1 ILNSAVKEALGK
13 FNVVPTLS
21 FEEDITRDAHFTSTT
36 VVRPP
41 VISVNPKF
49 NPFKYTDSGY
59 KRDVPKGWEQIYDGG
74 KTRDDFELPESENP
88 QNPEAMQSV
97 QSQISYGDDESYS
110 GDSTQ
115 KYLQLK
121 NKYILTSSHSGM
133 IVINQRRAHE
143 RIMYEHFMRMLESR
157 SGVVQKSLFPLVI
170 EPSPEERGLL
180 IEVMTELNTI
190 GFEIVMVGNDK
201 FEIRGVPA
209 ELAEMDANAI
219 IRQLLDELSDGS
231 SDVKM
236 LLNDKIAIALAK
248 SAAMSSG
255 VALKDEEMEDLFFRL
270 MSCSNHNY
278 TADGRK
284 IMEIMDISE
293 IENKFN

>member
-1 ILNSAVKEALGK
+1 
-13 FNVVPTLS
+13 
-21 FEEDITRDAHFTSTT
+21 
-36 VVRPP
+36 
-41 VISVNPKF
+41 
-49 NPFKYTDSGY
+49 
-59 KRDVPKGWEQIYDGG
+59 
-74 KTRDDFELPESENP
+74 
-88 QNPEAMQSV
+88 
-97 QSQISYGDDESYS
+97 
-110 GDSTQ
+110 
-115 KYLQLK
+115 
-121 NKYILTSSHSGM
+121 
-133 IVINQRRAHE
+133 
-143 RIMYEHFMRMLESR
+143 
-157 SGVVQKSLFPLVI
+157 
-170 EPSPEERGLL
+170 
-180 IEVMTELNTI
+180 
-190 GFEIVMVGNDK
+190 
-201 FEIRGVPA
+201 
-209 ELAEMDANAI
+209 MDANAI

>member
-1 ILNSAVKEALGK
+1 
-13 FNVVPTLS
+13 
-21 FEEDITRDAHFTSTT
+21 
-36 VVRPP
+36 
-41 VISVNPKF
+41 
-49 NPFKYTDSGY
+49 
-59 KRDVPKGWEQIYDGG
+59 
-74 KTRDDFELPESENP
+74 
-88 QNPEAMQSV
+88 
-97 QSQISYGDDESYS
+97 
-110 GDSTQ
+110 
-115 KYLQLK
+115 
-121 NKYILTSSHSGM
+121 
-133 IVINQRRAHE
+133 
-143 RIMYEHFMRMLESR
+143 MYEHFMRMLETR

-209 ELAEMDANAI
+209 ELAEMDASLI
-219 IRQLLDELSDGS
+219 ISQLFEELSEGS
-231 SDVKM
+231 SGVKM
-236 LLNDKIAIALAK
+236 LLNDKIAISLAK

-284 IMEIMDISE
+284 IMEIVDISE
-293 IENKFN
+293 IESKFN